1 MHTIFQYNVIRRRK
15 KKHFHVLNQIFM
27 SRKYVYFTG
36 KVDKQL
42 ESKLVVQALRINT
55 LSKLTFSDCAR
66 FNALVKD
73 VFPGIEFKDIE
84 FDKLAEAIR
93 IVCKEKNL
101 KINETQVCL
110 DHVTVTCKKQFACI
124 LTTSIHFYLAFN
136 KSASSKRLL

>member
-1 MHTIFQYNVIRRRK
+1 M
-15 KKHFHVLNQIFM
+15 
-27 SRKYVYFTG
+27 
-36 KVDKQL
+36 

-93 IVCKEKNL
+93 AVCKEKNL
-101 KINETQVCL
+101 KVNEIQVCL
-110 DHVTVTCKKQFACI
+110 DQCK
-124 LTTSIHFYLAFN
+124 
-136 KSASSKRLL
+136 